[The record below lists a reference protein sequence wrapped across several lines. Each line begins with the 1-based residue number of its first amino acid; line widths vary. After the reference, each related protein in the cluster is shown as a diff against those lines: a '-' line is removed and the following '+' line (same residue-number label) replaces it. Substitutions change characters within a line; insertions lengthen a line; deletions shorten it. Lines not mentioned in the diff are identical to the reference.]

1 MNGGKIEEMRRL
13 AIFLL
18 ATFTVV
24 CFADSP
30 KAPATPSTSTTV
42 HGKLIQRENR
52 TTAIEAADHKLIVLA
67 GDEATVHVLHD
78 KRLAGLDFEA
88 KGHFTAADRF
98 QVDPFYTRA
107 LYVIQDGKRLMVT
120 YWCEICSIRQY
131 EPGPCWCCQRETKL
145 DLHEPDPE

>member
-1 MNGGKIEEMRRL
+1 MKEMRRL
-13 AIFLL
+13 ALSLL

-30 KAPATPSTSTTV
+30 KAPETASAAV
-42 HGKLIQRENR
+42 HGTLVQRENQ
-52 TTAIEAADHKLIVLA
+52 TPAIETADHKLIVLA
-67 GDEATVHVLHD
+67 GDGATEHVLHD
-78 KRLAGLDFEA
+78 KRLAGLDLEA
-88 KGHFTAADRF
+88 KGHFIAADRF

-107 LYVIQDGKRLMVT
+107 LYAIKDGKRLMVT

-145 DLHEPDPE
+145 DLHEPNPE